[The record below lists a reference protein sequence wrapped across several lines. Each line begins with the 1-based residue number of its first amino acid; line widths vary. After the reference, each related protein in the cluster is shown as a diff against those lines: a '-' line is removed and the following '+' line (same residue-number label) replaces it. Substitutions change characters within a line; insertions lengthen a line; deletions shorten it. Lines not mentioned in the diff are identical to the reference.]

1 MVVKL
6 RTVQRLI
13 IMRGIPG
20 SGKSTLAKQ
29 MVRDNT
35 DYVRVSKDDLREM
48 RGKYWFPKD
57 EGMIDDM
64 ERAIIET
71 ALKHGK
77 DVIVDATNLK
87 ESRIKWLTLI
97 PQLLG
102 IDVKVDM
109 IRTVV
114 TLDEAI
120 RRDANRERSVGEE
133 VVKRFYNK
141 I

>member
-1 MVVKL
+1 M
-6 RTVQRLI
+6 QRLI

-29 MVRDNT
+29 MAKDNT

-48 RGKYWFPKD
+48 RGQYWFPKD
-57 EGMIDDM
+57 DEMIDDM

-77 DVIVDATNLK
+77 SVIVDATNLK

-102 IDVKVDM
+102 IDVKVDT
-109 IRTVV
+109 IRTIV

-133 VVKRFYNK
+133 VVKRFYNRYEVV
-141 I
+141 

>member
-1 MVVKL
+1 M
-6 RTVQRLI
+6 QRLI

-29 MVRDNT
+29 MARDNT

-48 RGKYWFPKD
+48 RGEYWFPKD
-57 EGMIDDM
+57 EGLIDDM
-64 ERAIIET
+64 ERGVIEA
-71 ALKHGK
+71 ALRHGK
-77 DVIVDATNLK
+77 SVIVDATNLK
-87 ESRIKWLTLI
+87 ESRIEWLTLL

-102 IDVKVDM
+102 LDIKVDT
-109 IRTVV
+109 IRTIV

-133 VVKRFYNK
+133 VVKRLYNK